1 MDILTVI
8 LSIIKGGLTLA
19 NRVAA
24 YLENERKIQAGID
37 KQVRENLEKAVE
49 DVSKAIDARRDARR
63 KFERDGMPKDYKY
76 FRD

>member
-1 MDILTVI
+1 M
-8 LSIIKGGLTLA
+8 
-19 NRVAA
+19 
-24 YLENERKIQAGID
+24 
-37 KQVRENLEKAVE
+37 ENLEKAVE